1 MINALEGVVDNT
13 GAVTRSKTDQR
24 KDAAWCHGSPGVLLG
39 FTIALENGFRT
50 APEVLHN
57 LARYVR
63 QCGVGHISTVCH
75 GDHGSLRVLKRYAEL
90 VDDEAQVASMHKEIV
105 NRSKY
110 IAIRKRTDYEDKYSS
125 TDSLMLGRAGA
136 ILTLL
141 HELDPR
147 EYPDVTSLGI

>member
-1 MINALEGVVDNT
+1 MIDALEDAVDST

-24 KDAAWCHGSPGVLLG
+24 KDAAWCHGAPGVLLG
-39 FTIALENGFRT
+39 LTIAWENGFRT
-50 APEVLHN
+50 DPEVLHN

-63 QCGVGHISTVCH
+63 QRGVGNNSTVCH
-75 GDHGSLRVLKRYAEL
+75 GDLGSLRVLKRYAEL
-90 VDDEAQVASMHKEIV
+90 VNDEALAASMHKEIV

-110 IAIRKRTDYEDKYSS
+110 ITSRERTNYEDKYSS

-141 HELDPR
+141 HELDPQ